1 MKKAIVIGASSGIG
15 RELAKILSGIG
26 YTVGVMARRAC
37 LLNELRTE
45 INHLAYDLYDLT
57 PDEIALIEKKFE
69 ISNLKS
75 EIPKGEKSEIPKSDP
90 KGKPEGL

>member
-15 RELAKILSGIG
+15 RELAKILSGKG
-26 YTVGVMARRAC
+26 YTVGVMARRVR
-37 LLNELRTE
+37 LLNELRNE

-57 PDEIALIEKKFE
+57 PDEIALIKEKFE

-75 EIPKGEKSEIPKSDP
+75 EIPKG
-90 KGKPEGL
+90 KPEGL

>member
-15 RELAKILSGIG
+15 RELAKILSGNG
-26 YTVGVMARRAC
+26 YAVGVMARRVR
-37 LLNELRTE
+37 LLNELHTE

-57 PDEIALIEKKFE
+57 PDEIALIEEKFE

-75 EIPKGEKSEIPKSDP
+75 EIPKCDP
-90 KGKPEGL
+90 KGKQEGL

>member
-1 MKKAIVIGASSGIG
+1 VIGASSGIG
-15 RELAKILSGIG
+15 REFAKILAGNG
-26 YTVGVMARRAC
+26 YAVGVMARRVR

-57 PDEIALIEKKFE
+57 PDEIALIEEKFE

-75 EIPKGEKSEIPKSDP
+75 RRVTRRGSRRAYD
-90 KGKPEGL
+90 L

>member
-1 MKKAIVIGASSGIG
+1 
-15 RELAKILSGIG
+15 
-26 YTVGVMARRAC
+26 

-45 INHLAYDLYDLT
+45 INHLAYDLYGLT
-57 PDEIALIEKKFE
+57 PDEIALIEEKFK

-75 EIPKGEKSEIPKSDP
+75 EIPKGEKSEIPKGDQ